1 MLSVESI
8 RNALKREGVLQ
19 ISSEKVGPASS
30 LTAPQSM
37 PGRFE
42 AHRGCAAVA
51 LILVGPEDRLKLCM
65 IRRAEKSG
73 DPWSGHMALPG
84 GRFSPEDADLRVTA
98 ERETHEE
105 VGLRLDPA
113 QRLGSLAPLAIRL
126 SGRDQPLELFSTVYY
141 LGPAVPALTLNHEVA
156 EAYWMPLAHPWEVGN
171 ATHLQLSADGTTL
184 YYPAIRFQ
192 DQMIWGITLRVLTL
206 FSDVLGRPLP
216 HLEEIPGLGH
226 ERVRSV

>member
-1 MLSVESI
+1 MLSVEVI
-8 RNALKREGVLQ
+8 RNALTAHQ
-19 ISSEKVGPASS
+19 PA
-30 LTAPQSM
+30 LNRLNAQ
-37 PGRFE
+37 
-42 AHRGCAAVA
+42 RGCAAVA
-51 LILVGPEDRLKLCM
+51 MILVGPEDRLKLCM

-84 GRFSPEDADLRVTA
+84 GRFSPEDADLQVTA

-113 QRLGSLAPLAIRL
+113 HRLGSLAPVSIRL
-126 SGRDQPLELFSTVYY
+126 SGREQPLDLFAAVYY
-141 LGPAVPALTLNHEVA
+141 LGPAIPTLTLNHEVA
-156 EAYWMPLAHPWEVGN
+156 EAYWMPLAHPWQAEN
-171 ATHLQLSADGTTL
+171 ATHLTLSADGKSL

-226 ERVRSV
+226 

>member
-1 MLSVESI
+1 MLSVEAI
-8 RNALKREGVLQ
+8 RNALTACQ
-19 ISSEKVGPASS
+19 PA
-30 LTAPQSM
+30 
-37 PGRFE
+37 PGRLN
-42 AHRGCAAVA
+42 ADRSCAAVA
-51 LILVGPEDRLKLCM
+51 MILVGQEDNLKLCM

-105 VGLRLDPA
+105 VGLRLDSA
-113 QRLGSLAPLAIRL
+113 HRLGSLAPLAIRL
-126 SGRDQPLELFSTVYY
+126 SGRDRPLDLFAAVYY
-141 LGPAVPALTLNHEVA
+141 LGPATPALTLNHEVA

-171 ATHLQLSADGTTL
+171 ATHLKLSADGTTL

-216 HLEEIPGLGH
+216 HLEEIPGLG
-226 ERVRSV
+226 R

>member
-1 MLSVESI
+1 MLSVEAI
-8 RNALKREGVLQ
+8 RNALTAHQ
-19 ISSEKVGPASS
+19 PTSS
-30 LTAPQSM
+30 
-37 PGRFE
+37 RFDG
-42 AHRGCAAVA
+42 HRGCAAVA
-51 LILVGPEDRLKLCM
+51 MILVGPEDRLKLCM

-113 QRLGSLAPLAIRL
+113 HRLGSLAPVSIWL
-126 SGRDQPLELFSTVYY
+126 SGRDQPLDLSATVYY
-141 LGPAVPALTLNHEVA
+141 LGPATPALTLNHEVA

-171 ATHLQLSADGTTL
+171 ATHLKLSADGKAL

-226 ERVRSV
+226 